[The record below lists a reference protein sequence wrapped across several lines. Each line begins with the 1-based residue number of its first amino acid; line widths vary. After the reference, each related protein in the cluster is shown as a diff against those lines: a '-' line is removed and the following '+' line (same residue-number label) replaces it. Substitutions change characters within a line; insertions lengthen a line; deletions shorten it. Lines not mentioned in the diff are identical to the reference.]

1 MPELNAEQQTL
12 FDKVVSLS
20 FSKLL
25 LLGDAG
31 SGKTFALC
39 KAVSQLVRDGQTGVV
54 LCAPTHLARLNI
66 LNKLDPDI
74 VHIAETATVASLL
87 MKFGIDSEDGTVQF
101 TAGKLD
107 KIDKYKVVALDECSM
122 LSEQDYVILMQSKAK
137 IIFLGDFS
145 QLPPVM
151 ARSSETKMNSH
162 TGTGNLEVVRLVQ
175 QMRQQ
180 GVIHAAAE
188 RNRKAVWFPE
198 NNEVG
203 EGGEAITVH
212 DTERDMVDRMV
223 AELLA
228 DNRGYLATYHHRYI
242 AYRNVSVREVGK
254 RIRDRVL
261 GNYFGFNTES
271 VPFIYSELIMMRE
284 NRGSIGYNGEIVEVK
299 SVRKD
304 PKFKTV
310 NPYPWESYE
319 LTVKGSLGTGM
330 IRTIPPCAQKSMD
343 EYMSGLQSRLKRAQI
358 AGDFVTAKDVLSQ
371 IKKTRSYWT
380 ITQYP
385 YAVTTHKSQGMTI
398 ENVYL
403 NTSSFVSAPNKRAL
417 LYVGIS
423 RASRNLHTVK
433 VTGNDRFD
441 RAAVNSRYRA
451 ARAAYTD
458 VSGESYRKVL
468 GYLGV
473 STRDL
478 QGKEIVTEYLEALVD
493 DMRQGE

>member
-1 MPELNAEQQTL
+1 
-12 FDKVVSLS
+12 
-20 FSKLL
+20 
-25 LLGDAG
+25 
-31 SGKTFALC
+31 
-39 KAVSQLVRDGQTGVV
+39 
-54 LCAPTHLARLNI
+54 
-66 LNKLDPDI
+66 
-74 VHIAETATVASLL
+74 
-87 MKFGIDSEDGTVQF
+87 
-101 TAGKLD
+101 
-107 KIDKYKVVALDECSM
+107 
-122 LSEQDYVILMQSKAK
+122 
-137 IIFLGDFS
+137 
-145 QLPPVM
+145 
-151 ARSSETKMNSH
+151 
-162 TGTGNLEVVRLVQ
+162 
-175 QMRQQ
+175 
-180 GVIHAAAE
+180 
-188 RNRKAVWFPE
+188 
-198 NNEVG
+198 
-203 EGGEAITVH
+203 
-212 DTERDMVDRMV
+212 
-223 AELLA
+223 
-228 DNRGYLATYHHRYI
+228 
-242 AYRNVSVREVGK
+242 
-254 RIRDRVL
+254 
-261 GNYFGFNTES
+261 
-271 VPFIYSELIMMRE
+271 
-284 NRGSIGYNGEIVEVK
+284 
-299 SVRKD
+299 
-304 PKFKTV
+304 
-310 NPYPWESYE
+310 
-319 LTVKGSLGTGM
+319 
-330 IRTIPPCAQKSMD
+330 MD